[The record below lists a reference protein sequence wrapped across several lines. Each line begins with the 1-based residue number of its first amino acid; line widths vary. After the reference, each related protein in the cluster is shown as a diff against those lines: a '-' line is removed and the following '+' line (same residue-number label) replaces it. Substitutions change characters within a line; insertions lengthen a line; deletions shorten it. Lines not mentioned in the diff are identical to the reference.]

1 MHGTA
6 GLGMR
11 GLLGM
16 KRVGVEV
23 AGAGTDR
30 EMAYLAL
37 RWLAL
42 ELKRVAARNGFEI
55 TGGC

>member
-30 EMAYLAL
+30 ETAYLAL

-42 ELKRVAARNGFEI
+42 ELKRVAARNGF
-55 TGGC
+55 